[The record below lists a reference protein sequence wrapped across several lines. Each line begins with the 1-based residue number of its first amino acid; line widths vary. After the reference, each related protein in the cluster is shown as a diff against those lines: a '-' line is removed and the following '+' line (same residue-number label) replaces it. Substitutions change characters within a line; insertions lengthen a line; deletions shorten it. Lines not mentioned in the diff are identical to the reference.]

1 MQLWFSRGGEI
12 SIRDQLQT
20 QVILG
25 ILSGELEP
33 GQRLP
38 STRELAR
45 RFHLHPNTV
54 SAGYR
59 RLQQGKWVEF
69 HKGSGVYVRCQDAA
83 RRASALE
90 LDQLITDF
98 FRSARKTGIPLA
110 QVRARLRHWLEMQP
124 PDHYLLMEKDDA
136 LARIIREEIRQVV
149 NLPVTACAY
158 DNISVDKLL
167 VGSIPVAL
175 AMSAPAVRETLAAD
189 AELLVLQ
196 LRSAGNSLAAYLP
209 ARSGSLIGV
218 ASGWPTFL
226 KTARTLLIAAGFEP
240 ACLVLRDTSQANW
253 QRGLK
258 QCAVV
263 ISDTLTG
270 QRLDG
275 TCRVITFPLLADSS
289 LKELREY
296 QRFIQDPLGPGRA
309 REG

>member
-59 RLQQGKWVEF
+59 QLQQGKWVEF
-69 HKGSGVYVRCQDAA
+69 HKGSGVYVRRPDAA
-83 RRASALE
+83 RRPSALE

-110 QVRARLRHWLEMQP
+110 QVHGRLRHWLEMQP
-124 PDHYLLMEKDDA
+124 PDHYLLIEKDDA
-136 LARIIREEIRQVV
+136 LARIIAEEIRQVV

-158 DNISVDKLL
+158 DNVSVDKML

-240 ACLVLRDTSQANW
+240 DCLVLRDTSQANW

-275 TCRVITFPLLADSS
+275 TCRVITFSLLADSS

-296 QRFIQDPLGPGRA
+296 QRFIQDPLGP
-309 REG
+309 

>member
-1 MQLWFSRGGEI
+1 MQLWFSRGSDV
-12 SIRDQLQT
+12 SIRDQLRT

-25 ILSGELEP
+25 ILSGELAP

-59 RLQQGKWVEF
+59 QLQQGKWVEC
-69 HKGSGVYVRCQDAA
+69 HKGSGVYVRRQDST
-83 RRASALE
+83 RRPSALE

-110 QVRARLRHWLEMQP
+110 QVQGRLRHWLEMQP
-124 PDHYLLMEKDDA
+124 PDHYLLMETDES
-136 LARIIREEIRQVV
+136 LARIIAEEIRHVV
-149 NLPVTACAY
+149 ALPVTSCAY
-158 DNISVDKLL
+158 DKVCLDQML
-167 VGSIPVAL
+167 VGAIPVAL
-175 AMSAPAVRETLAAD
+175 AMTAPRVRKSLPPDAD
-189 AELLVLQ
+189 LLVLE
-196 LRSAGNSLAAYLP
+196 LRSAGNSLARYLP

-226 KTARTLLIAAGFEP
+226 KTARTMLVAAGFDP
-240 ACLVLRDTSQANW
+240 DCLVLRDASQPNW

-258 QCAVV
+258 QCAVL

-270 QRLDG
+270 QELDG
-275 TCRVITFPLLADSS
+275 TGRVITFPLLADSS
-289 LKELREY
+289 LNELREY
-296 QRFIQDPLGPGRA
+296 QRFIRDPLGS
-309 REG
+309 